1 MVWLERDLELA
12 NAMRKQKEWRQEVKD
27 TFETLH
33 DEFLKTMALVEK
45 EDFSKECGPE
55 IKFGNVRSQALGYVL
70 GLQDV
75 NRLVGDQPVWQ
86 LGTSPSVAKTLNL
99 ENLTTHTEAMEIDGG
114 KKADGE
120 SEKTKD
126 DDALRDI
133 PSDVKTTGDDKK
145 SENGEKTD
153 PPKKDDDK
161 QDGEKSDGDSPKKDD
176 DKQDGDKANAG
187 GKIDFPKTDDAKEEG
202 VAAAEA
208 EATCALG
215 VPLAGRPNAECWP
228 MGSTGQPKNCAA
240 IF

>member
-33 DEFLKTMALVEK
+33 DEFLATMALVEK
-45 EDFSKECGPE
+45 GDLSEECGPE

-75 NRLVGDQPVWQ
+75 NRPVGDQPVWQ
-86 LGTSPSVAKTLNL
+86 LRTPPAVAKTLNL
-99 ENLTTHTEAMEIDGG
+99 ENLATHTKAMEIDGG

-120 SEKTKD
+120 PEKTKD
-126 DDALRDI
+126 DDDTKDKPA
-133 PSDVKTTGDDKK
+133 DVKTPGDDKK
-145 SENGEKTD
+145 SDSGEKTV

-161 QDGEKSDGDSPKKDD
+161 QDGEKSDGTPPEKDD
-176 DKQDGDKANAG
+176 DKQDGDKANED
-187 GKIDFPKTDDAKEEG
+187 GKIDPPKRDDAKEEG

-208 EATCALG
+208 EAACALG
-215 VPLAGRPNAECWP
+215 VPPAGRPNAECWP

>member
-33 DEFLKTMALVEK
+33 DEFLATMALVEK
-45 EDFSKECGPE
+45 GELSEECGPE

-75 NRLVGDQPVWQ
+75 NRPVGDQPVWQ
-86 LGTSPSVAKTLNL
+86 LRTPPAVAKTLNL
-99 ENLTTHTEAMEIDGG
+99 ENLATHTKAMEIDGG

-120 SEKTKD
+120 PEKTKD
-126 DDALRDI
+126 DDDTKDKPA
-133 PSDVKTTGDDKK
+133 DVKTPGDDKK
-145 SENGEKTD
+145 SDSGEKTV

-161 QDGEKSDGDSPKKDD
+161 QDGEKSDGTPPEKDD
-176 DKQDGDKANAG
+176 DKQDGDKANED
-187 GKIDFPKTDDAKEEG
+187 GKIDPPKRDDAKEEG

-215 VPLAGRPNAECWP
+215 VPPAGRPNAECWP

>member
-1 MVWLERDLELA
+1 
-12 NAMRKQKEWRQEVKD
+12 MRKQKEWRQEVKD

-33 DEFLKTMALVEK
+33 DEFLATMALVEK
-45 EDFSKECGPE
+45 GDLSEECGPE

-75 NRLVGDQPVWQ
+75 NRPVGDQPDWL
-86 LGTSPSVAKTLNL
+86 LGTPPAVAKTLNL
-99 ENLTTHTEAMEIDGG
+99 ENLTTHTKAMEIDGG

-120 SEKTKD
+120 PEKTKD
-126 DDALRDI
+126 DNDVRDK
-133 PSDVKTTGDDKK
+133 PADVRNPGDDKK
-145 SENGEKTD
+145 SENGDKTD

-161 QDGEKSDGDSPKKDD
+161 QDGEKSDDDPAKKDD
-176 DKQDGDKANAG
+176 DKQDGDKANED
-187 GKIDFPKTDDAKEEG
+187 GKIDAPKKDDAKEEG

-215 VPLAGRPNAECWP
+215 VPPAGRPNAECWP